1 MSLIADPRHRG
12 ALRVG
17 LAWLALTWL
26 LAAIANLL
34 FPAVGLPVAAVRWLL
49 AGMGVGFGIVLPLA

>member
-49 AGMGVGFGIVLPLA
+49 AIIAAA